1 MKLTEHRRIA
11 QGLADLLLYAAV
23 IDDGV
28 LLLQDGALMAAW
40 SFRGP
45 DMASATH
52 QEMAAL
58 SARLNSILRLGSGWM
73 VHCDAI
79 RSCAPMGSALPM
91 RFKMA
96 TAATQRSTPSRI
108 PRHDEITKMW
118 LADNMADSKTSSRSA
133 PSSRFGRL
141 AD

>member
-1 MKLTEHRRIA
+1 MDLTDLRRTA
-11 QGLADLLLYAAV
+11 KGLAGLLLYAAV

-58 SARLNSILRLGSGWM
+58 SARLNSILRLGSGW
-73 VHCDAI
+73 VGHCDAI
-79 RSCAPMGSALPM
+79 PPRAPGNPRGAPLPAPTTRGIDVERAQNVPGQRA
-91 RFKMA
+91 RFWN
-96 TAATQRSTPSRI
+96 
-108 PRHDEITKMW
+108 E
-118 LADNMADSKTSSRSA
+118 
-133 PSSRFGRL
+133 
-141 AD
+141 